1 MLARR
6 VAKRGTSVQA
16 GVPISCNAMLA
27 RHVCFHRSA
36 TSCRPGGV
44 LFPRRSVARRSVARR
59 PAARRPVG
67 GRDAVES
74 LMLSTSSLITSPR
87 SPLCSCTFEVVSAVT
102 RTSPSRSGRAASPCP
117 WQRARR
123 SRCSCRSTSCR
134 PCPRR
139 CDERDAIEVVLRR
152 VVLALVATLG
162 RGVPMVPP
170 PAVGERGCARCA
182 MPSTS

>member
-1 MLARR
+1 VLARR

-44 LFPRRSVARRSVARR
+44 LFPRRSVARR

-162 RGVPMVPP
+162 AGRSSGSP
-170 PAVGERGCARCA
+170 PALGERGCARSA
-182 MPSTS
+182 MPSRS